1 MYKYTETYIMSIIK
15 LKPMAWK
22 LLEQYLK
29 ENSYVGQPK
38 YFILFQIKFE
48 WPRNT
53 HKTGRIL
60 HVVAVC
66 LPFYFEYFITSK
78 QIIMLRGA
86 EKKRSQIYNFILNLQ
101 IFRKECTFAYYICI

>member
-1 MYKYTETYIMSIIK
+1 MYKYTETYIMNIIK

-60 HVVAVC
+60 HVVAAC
-66 LPFYFEYFITSK
+66 LPFYFKYFITSK
-78 QIIMLRGA
+78 QIIMLRGCG
-86 EKKRSQIYNFILNLQ
+86 EKKEVRSIIL
-101 IFRKECTFAYYICI
+101 F